1 MAEQL
6 SSTAASTYG
15 SEVIPAGE
23 RFRRPPPVGSGG
35 LRGSGGGGTYDD
47 MEARVAKLEAHVEHL
62 VNDVSAIKTD
72 MKDSRERI
80 IKIEGKL
87 DHVPTYWDV
96 VKIFSALLG
105 LLTALILF
113 QNQIRAAFG
122 IS

>member
-1 MAEQL
+1 M
-6 SSTAASTYG
+6 
-15 SEVIPAGE
+15 
-23 RFRRPPPVGSGG
+23 
-35 LRGSGGGGTYDD
+35 RGSGGGGTYDD